1 MTNLGEVHST
11 NNNCCKN
18 KTRIY
23 VNSGFPD
30 VIDPQLKNTKTNRKK
45 TVHISASVINIYYL
59 G

>member
-23 VNSGFPD
+23 VNSGFLD
-30 VIDPQLKNTKTNRKK
+30 VIDPQLKNKK
-45 TVHISASVINIYYL
+45 KEK
-59 G
+59 